1 MCTVEVARAGL
12 SFGIGFHQEATEVGD
27 GTIYLFGFLLPPGDD
42 IFVQRIGCGKPA
54 QLHGGGKVD
63 REIYLDAIRTEYVC
77 QSLYL
82 FQIFSGKDFGGS
94 IYIVQYRCVDS
105 DGGIGTSVCFVSV
118 GECAG
123 QFFPVPERF
132 AGITALDAAVEVV
145 PMIENTQVI
154 GRILRYFL
162 VCFRRFSEVLHFLQT
177 DQVIGSIKQAR
188 FAGRSD
194 GEFSIY
200 LPYAEAFGR

>member
-27 GTIYLFGFLLPPGDD
+27 GAIDLFGFLLPPGDD

-82 FQIFSGKDFGGS
+82 FQIFSGKDFRGS
-94 IYIVQYRCVDS
+94 IYIVQYRCIDS
-105 DGGIGTSVCFVSV
+105 DGGIGTGISFISV
-118 GECAG
+118 GERAG
-123 QFFPVPERF
+123 QFFPVPKRF

-154 GRILRYFL
+154 GRIFRYFL
-162 VCFRRFSEVLHFLQT
+162 VCFRRLSEVLHFLQT
-177 DQVIGSIKQAR
+177 DQVIGSIKQTR

-200 LPYAEAFGR
+200 LSYAEAFGR

>member
-1 MCTVEVARAGL
+1 MCTVEVARTGL
-12 SFGIGFHQEATEVGD
+12 SFGIGFHQEAAEVRD
-27 GTIYLFGFLLPPGDD
+27 GAVDLFDFLLPPGDD

-63 REIYLDAIRTEYVC
+63 REIHLDAVRTEYVC

-82 FQIFSGKDFGGS
+82 FQIFGGKDFRRS
-94 IYIVQYRCVDS
+94 IYIVQYRCIDS
-105 DGGIGTSVCFVSV
+105 DGGIGTGISFVSV
-118 GECAG
+118 GERAG

-162 VCFRRFSEVLHFLQT
+162 VCFRRLSEVLHFLQT

-194 GEFSIY
+194 DEFSIY